1 MRIAAMRF
9 GTDVRERAVIV
20 VVVTQLI
27 AAATASSHRASRRLL
42 DRCCRVP
49 VAQAA
54 VASPDRR

>member
-1 MRIAAMRF
+1 MRF